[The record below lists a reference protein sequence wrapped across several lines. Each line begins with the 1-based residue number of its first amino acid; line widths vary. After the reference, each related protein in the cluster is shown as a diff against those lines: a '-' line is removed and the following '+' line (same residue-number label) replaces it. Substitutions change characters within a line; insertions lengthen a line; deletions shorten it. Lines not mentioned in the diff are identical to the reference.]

1 LAIKIFWSTGDNVGV
16 MSASGSI
23 WEIERWPPGWTVCHV
38 DETGS
43 TNTDLLA
50 ALDDGTASH
59 RFVLVADHQT
69 SGRGRLDRTWEAP
82 PGTNLLV
89 SVAFTHVPQVAATL
103 TQRIGL
109 AVVDGIRSLA
119 PDLALDLNLKWPNDV
134 LLDGRKLAGI
144 LAQRSMESGA
154 IVVGVG
160 LNVGWAPDAAAK
172 LDGKIAPVTVS
183 HVLSAILASFDALPA
198 DCADRY
204 RSALDT
210 LGREVR
216 VELPGD
222 RLLLGRA
229 TDVDPTGRLV
239 VEEPDGTVHHL
250 DVGDVIHATA
260 FGA

>member
-1 LAIKIFWSTGDNVGV
+1 

-23 WEIERWPPGWTVCHV
+23 WEIEQWPPGWTVFHV
-38 DETGS
+38 AETGS

-59 RFVLVADHQT
+59 RHVLVADFQT

-82 PGTNLLV
+82 PGANLLV
-89 SVAFTHVPQVAATL
+89 SLAFTHVPRMAATL

-119 PDLALDLNLKWPNDV
+119 PDSALAADTGHLALKWPNDV

-144 LAQRSMESGA
+144 LAQRSAKSGA
-154 IVVGVG
+154 VVVGVG
-160 LNVGWAPDAAAK
+160 LNVGWAPEDAAK
-172 LDGKIAPVTVS
+172 LEGTIEPQVTVS
-183 HVLSAILASFDALPA
+183 HVLGAILAAFDALPA
-198 DCADRY
+198 DCADLY

-210 LGREVR
+210 LGREIS

-222 RLLLGRA
+222 RSLLGRA
-229 TDVDPTGRLV
+229 VDVDPTGRLV
-239 VEEPDGTVHHL
+239 VEETDGTVHQL
-250 DVGDVIHATA
+250 DVGDVVHATA
-260 FGA
+260 LQP